1 MAPLLS
7 AILARVVLGE
17 RISLATWVVIGIAAA
32 GLWWMVREA
41 LSGEGLIGLAIAAGV
56 PLASA
61 VNLVTIR
68 RTGARVDLA
77 PAVWIGAIL
86 SSLALLPFL
95 ARDEWLPPTTD
106 LLVLLLLGAF
116 QLALPCWLMVRA
128 ARLLKPHEVAL
139 IALLEVVLGPLWA
152 WLGAGEVTPAST
164 LQGGAVIVL
173 ALLAN
178 EWLRARQPAPTGG
191 VA

>member
-1 MAPLLS
+1 
-7 AILARVVLGE
+7 
-17 RISLATWVVIGIAAA
+17 
-32 GLWWMVREA
+32 
-41 LSGEGLIGLAIAAGV
+41 
-56 PLASA
+56 
-61 VNLVTIR
+61 
-68 RTGARVDLA
+68 
-77 PAVWIGAIL
+77 
-86 SSLALLPFL
+86 
-95 ARDEWLPPTTD
+95 
-106 LLVLLLLGAF
+106 
-116 QLALPCWLMVRA
+116 MVRA

-152 WLGAGEVTPAST
+152 WLGAGELTPAST